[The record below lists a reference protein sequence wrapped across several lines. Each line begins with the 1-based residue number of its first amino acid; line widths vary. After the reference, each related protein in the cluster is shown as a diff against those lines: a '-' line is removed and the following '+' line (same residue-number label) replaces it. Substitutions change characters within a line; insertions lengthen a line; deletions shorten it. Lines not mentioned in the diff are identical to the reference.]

1 MAEEDYYEV
10 LGVNHDADS
19 KTIKEAYRQL
29 AFQYHPD
36 RSETGEQSADMMKRV
51 NEAYAVLSHP
61 EKRQAYDAMRTRY
74 GDNAYGQFRNAY
86 SQQDIFNGSDVY
98 RVFEEMARSF
108 GLRGVDDIF
117 SDFYGPGY
125 RKFEFKRHGLHG
137 KGFIYR
143 GAFGKRGGR
152 AMAGQPPKSF
162 GRFARY
168 LLQKATGLSLP
179 KDGED
184 IYDTIHLSP
193 EFARTGGPYPYRHRQ
208 RDKKL
213 VVNIP
218 SGTRSGQRIRLAQM
232 GALGKNG
239 GIAGDLFLK
248 VKLKKPLLE
257 KAKDFVVST
266 FSR

>member
-1 MAEEDYYEV
+1 
-10 LGVNHDADS
+10 
-19 KTIKEAYRQL
+19 
-29 AFQYHPD
+29 
-36 RSETGEQSADMMKRV
+36 
-51 NEAYAVLSHP
+51 
-61 EKRQAYDAMRTRY
+61 
-74 GDNAYGQFRNAY
+74 
-86 SQQDIFNGSDVY
+86 
-98 RVFEEMARSF
+98 
-108 GLRGVDDIF
+108 
-117 SDFYGPGY
+117 
-125 RKFEFKRHGLHG
+125 
-137 KGFIYR
+137 
-143 GAFGKRGGR
+143 
-152 AMAGQPPKSF
+152 MAGQPPKSF
-162 GRFARY
+162 GRFTRY
-168 LLQKATGLSLP
+168 LLQKATGLTLP

-239 GIAGDLFLK
+239 GIAGDLYLK

>member
-1 MAEEDYYEV
+1 
-10 LGVNHDADS
+10 
-19 KTIKEAYRQL
+19 
-29 AFQYHPD
+29 
-36 RSETGEQSADMMKRV
+36 
-51 NEAYAVLSHP
+51 
-61 EKRQAYDAMRTRY
+61 
-74 GDNAYGQFRNAY
+74 
-86 SQQDIFNGSDVY
+86 
-98 RVFEEMARSF
+98 
-108 GLRGVDDIF
+108 VDDIF

-184 IYDTIHLSP
+184 IYDTIHLNP

-218 SGTRSGQRIRLAQM
+218 AGTKEGQQIRLSRM
-232 GALGKNG
+232 GEEGKHG
-239 GIAGDLFLK
+239 GETGDLYLK
-248 VKLKKPLLE
+248 VKFRKPMLQKVKELFTSGLK
-257 KAKDFVVST
+257 
-266 FSR
+266 R

>member
-1 MAEEDYYEV
+1 MAQEDYYEV
-10 LGVNHDADS
+10 LGVKRDADS
-19 KTIKEAYRQL
+19 KAIKEAYRQL
-29 AFQYHPD
+29 AFKYHPD
-36 RSETGEQSADMMKRV
+36 RGETGEQSADMMKRV
-51 NEAYAVLSHP
+51 NEAYAVLSNA
-61 EKRQAYDAMRTRY
+61 EKRQDYDTMRTRY

-125 RKFEFKRHGLHG
+125 RKFEFKGQGLHG
-137 KGFIYR
+137 KGFVYR
-143 GAFGKRGGR
+143 GGFGKRRGR
-152 AMAGQPPKSF
+152 AMAGEPPKRF
-162 GRFARY
+162 GGFARY
-168 LLQKATGLSLP
+168 LMRKATGLTLP
-179 KDGED
+179 RDGED
-184 IYDTIHLSP
+184 IHDTIHLAP

-213 VVNIP
+213 VVKIP
-218 SGTRSGQRIRLAQM
+218 SGTRSGQQIRLAQM
-232 GALGKNG
+232 GTPGKNG
-239 GIAGDLFLK
+239 GVAGDLYLK